1 MKGEDSSRLSIS
13 SAACRRSARL
23 GVISIA
29 ERRMVSKKIVESARF
44 LKLPATS
51 QNLYFHL
58 LVNADDDGIV
68 EGYPILSLCRADE
81 EDLDQLVSK
90 GFIQVLNEDLV
101 SYINDWLEHNKVR
114 LDRKTDSIYQNLLLS
129 VVPDVELRLKE
140 PKEEHDSQ
148 VADTCQTNDSQ
159 VTAQDR
165 VGKDREGKDRIEQD
179 RKGKYIRSETEYP
192 SENQTDIVAQLGSE
206 MITNETYQ
214 KLVKDYSEEI
224 VQGVINKILS
234 HPYTGKLNEMTIRLW
249 CEEVVEEQKKK
260 RRRYEIGE
268 IERRL
273 FNQ

>member
-1 MKGEDSSRLSIS
+1 MSGDDLSQLS
-13 SAACRRSARL
+13 MCFATCPRNVRS
-23 GVISIA
+23 GVVCIA
-29 ERRMVSKKIVESARF
+29 ERRMISKKIVESARF
-44 LKLPATS
+44 LKMPVVS

-68 EGYPILSLCRADE
+68 EGFPVLSLCRADDK
-81 EDLDQLVSK
+81 DLQILVEK
-90 GFIQVLNEDLV
+90 GFVQILNEDLV
-101 SYINDWLEHNKVR
+101 TYIDDWLEHNKVR
-114 LDRKTDSIYQNLLLS
+114 LDRKTDSIYQDLLLS

-140 PKEEHDSQ
+140 PKEDNDSQ
-148 VADTCQTNDSQ
+148 MADTCQSSDSQ

-165 VGKDREGKDRIEQD
+165 VGEDREGKDSIDQD
-179 RKGKYIRSETEYP
+179 RKGKVIRTETEYP
-192 SENQTDIVAQLGSE
+192 PDNQTDIVAQLGAE
-206 MITNETYQ
+206 IITSETYQ

-260 RRRYEIGE
+260 RRRYEIEE